1 MPESLGVHVHGVR
14 LHVEDTGGSGPPVV
28 FSHGLLLSSRLW
40 DEQIAALR
48 GSYRCIA
55 YDHRGQGRS
64 EVPRDRCIG
73 MDQLAADAAALVEGL
88 GAAPCHFV
96 GLSMG
101 GFVGLRLAARRPE
114 LLRSLTLLETSADPE
129 PPENVPRYRLL
140 NLVARW
146 LGPWAVASKVMPIL
160 FGRTFLTDPARASD
174 RAAWRARVAANR
186 HDIWRA
192 VNGVLE
198 RDSVHG
204 ELAAVR
210 APTLVLVGEED
221 VATVPAK
228 AERIAAGVAGARLVR
243 IPGAGH
249 SSPVEQPQAV
259 TAELRGFL
267 DSVEGR
273 RSAAGAPYAG
283 PAQPAR

>member
-1 MPESLGVHVHGVR
+1 MPGTARTVEVGGVR
-14 LHVEDTGGSGPPVV
+14 LHVEDTGGTGPPVV
-28 FSHGLLLSSRLW
+28 FSHGLLLSTRLW
-40 DEQIAALR
+40 DAQVGALR
-48 GSYRCIA
+48 GAYRCIA

-64 EVPRDRCIG
+64 DVPRDRCIG
-73 MDQLAADAAALVEGL
+73 MDQLADDAAALVEAL

-146 LGPWAVASKVMPIL
+146 IGPWAVASKVMPIL
-160 FGRTFLTDPARASD
+160 FGRTFLADPARASD
-174 RAAWRARVAANR
+174 RAAWRARIAANR
-186 HDIWRA
+186 HAIWRA

-198 RDSVHG
+198 RAAVHG
-204 ELAAVR
+204 ELPAVR
-210 APTLVLVGEED
+210 APTLVMVGEED

-228 AERIAAGVAGARLVR
+228 AERIAAGIRGARLAR
-243 IPGAGH
+243 IPRAGH
-249 SSPVEQPQAV
+249 SSPVEQPEAV
-259 TAELRGFL
+259 TAALRAFL
-267 DSVEGR
+267 DQVEGTR
-273 RSAAGAPYAG
+273 GARQG
-283 PAQPAR
+283 LAQPPR